1 MTVFDE
7 YYRSQIKK
15 YFMKQDPS
23 LFDAYGNY
31 KDIVKLFLKYNV
43 DLNSKELHSEQFLKV
58 YNMLY

>member
-1 MTVFDE
+1 
-7 YYRSQIKK
+7 
-15 YFMKQDPS
+15 MKQDPS
-23 LFDAYGNY
+23 LFDSYGNY